1 MFASASF
8 MFGAYYVLIF
18 FGSSENQEGRGLG
31 RKLTKRVVEAAAVTG
46 KSYFIWD
53 AGDGAVKGFGV
64 NITAAGKR
72 SFVAQFRIGTGRAA
86 KSKRITIGAFGT
98 WTVEQ
103 ARDRARDLIREGEQG
118 IDRQAEDQ
126 AARKVADAVR
136 ATEEKERKLAR
147 DLRIDRLAARF
158 MREHVRVK
166 RKAATDSFYRHI
178 ILNYIFPAFK
188 KRDAREITRAEVT
201 KLHVSLAD
209 RPATA
214 NRLLSV
220 MSAIYGYAEKIDLLP
235 ENVRRPTYKIEKFK
249 EQAKERFLSVDEL
262 ERLGAAIRQAETTGI
277 AWEPNPEKQVKHAP
291 QKAENRLTKIDA
303 EAAAALRLLIFTGAR
318 LREILNLEWA
328 FVDLDRGLLRLRDS
342 KTGPKTIILNAPAR
356 AVLAG
361 LLRRSVFVFPGEGRG
376 GKEQPRTDLKRPWRL
391 VCRAA
396 GLEGVRIHDLR
407 HSFASVGA
415 GDGHGLTIV
424 GRLLGHTQMETT
436 LRYSHLDNDP
446 LRKASDA
453 IATRIAAAM
462 GEAPGEQS
470 AEVIQIRREAK

>member
-1 MFASASF
+1 MS
-8 MFGAYYVLIF
+8 G
-18 FGSSENQEGRGLG
+18 
-31 RKLTKRVVEAAAVTG
+31 KLTKKVVEAAPVTG

-53 AGDGAVKGFGV
+53 AGDGAVKGFGCNV
-64 NITAAGKR
+64 TAAGKR
-72 SFVAQFRIGTGRAA
+72 SFVAQFRIGSGRAA
-86 KSKRITIGAFGT
+86 KSKRVTIGTFGT

-118 IDRQAEDQ
+118 IDRQAEDH
-126 AARKVADAVR
+126 AARKAAEAAR
-136 ATEEKERKLAR
+136 AAEEKEQKLAR

-158 MREHVRVK
+158 MREHVRAK

-178 ILNYIFPAFK
+178 IVNYIFPAFK

-214 NRLLSV
+214 NRVLSV
-220 MSAIYGYAEKIDLLP
+220 FSAIYGYAEKVDLLP
-235 ENVRRPTYKIEKFK
+235 ENIRRPTYKVEKFK
-249 EQAKERFLSVDEL
+249 ETAKERFLSIAEL
-262 ERLGAAIRQAETTGI
+262 ERLGVAIRQAETVGI
-277 AWEPNPEKQVKHAP
+277 PWEPNPVGKTKHAP
-291 QKAENRLTKIDA
+291 KAENRFTKIDS

-318 LREILNLEWA
+318 LREILNLEWE

-361 LLRRSVFVFPGEGRG
+361 LHRRGKYVFPGEGRD

-415 GDGHGLTIV
+415 GDGHGLVIV
-424 GRLLGHTQMETT
+424 GKLLGHKRAETT
-436 LRYSHLDNDP
+436 LRYAHLDADP
-446 LRKASDA
+446 LRKATDA

-462 GEAPGEQS
+462 GEAPAEPA
-470 AEVIQIRREAK
+470 AEVIPIRREAK

>member
-1 MFASASF
+1 MS
-8 MFGAYYVLIF
+8 G
-18 FGSSENQEGRGLG
+18 
-31 RKLTKRVVEAAAVTG
+31 KLTKKVVEAAPITG
-46 KSYFIWD
+46 KSYFVWD

-64 NITAAGKR
+64 NVTPAGKR
-72 SFVAQFRIGTGRAA
+72 TFCAQFRIGSGRAA

-118 IDRQAEDQ
+118 IDRQAEDDAARKAAQ
-126 AARKVADAVR
+126 AARVA
-136 ATEEKERKLAR
+136 EEKERKLAR

-158 MREHVRVK
+158 MREHVRAK

-178 ILNYIFPAFK
+178 VVNYVFPAFK

-214 NRLLSV
+214 NRVLSV
-220 MSAIYGYAEKIDLLP
+220 LSAIYGYAEKIDLLP
-235 ENVRRPTYKIEKFK
+235 ESIRRPTYKIEKFK
-249 EQAKERFLSVDEL
+249 EQAKERFLSVAEL
-262 ERLGAAIRQAETTGI
+262 ERLGAAIRQAETAGI
-277 AWEPNPEKQVKHAP
+277 PWEPNPIGKTKHAP
-291 QKAENRLTKIDA
+291 KEENRFTKIDA

-318 LREILNLEWA
+318 LREILNLEWE

-361 LLRRSVFVFPGEGRG
+361 LLRHGRFVFPGEGRD

-391 VCRAA
+391 VCKAA

-415 GDGHGLTIV
+415 SDGHGLTIV
-424 GRLLGHTQMETT
+424 GRLLGHADITTTQ
-436 LRYSHLDNDP
+436 RYSHLDNDP

-462 GEAPGEQS
+462 GEAPAEPA
-470 AEVIQIRREAK
+470 AEVIPIRREAK